1 MARLFALLA
10 VIAMLVVA
18 GCGGDDNG
26 GSSASSGGSSSSSS
40 SDQPGKGKPA
50 VTIGT
55 KDFTEE
61 FILGNLYAQALMV
74 KSDSSVATL
83 ADLKGKK
90 LGAQAATT
98 GLDYAKSKQAE
109 NGYEIVEF
117 QDLATETQALTTGQ
131 IDAYPEYTGETT
143 ATVFGKNK
151 LYKSAEETV
160 ADAKALYEKR
170 GQVVSDPTPFEDVDA
185 IATTKDFATKNGL
198 KSVADLKK
206 LPSFTIGARPEFKD
220 RFVGLKGMEKVY
232 GIHNAKFKQLA
243 LGLQYPSLD
252 KGDVDSA
259 NVFSTD
265 AQLAS
270 GKYAVLKDPEGVFGF
285 QNILFV
291 IDKKKYDALG
301 GQQFMDIINKVNALL
316 TAEAMR
322 SMNSAV
328 DIDKKKPA
336 DVAKAFLQANG
347 MA

>member
-1 MARLFALLA
+1 MALGRLLTLLA
-10 VIAMLVVA
+10 VIAMLAVA

-26 GSSASSGGSSSSSS
+26 GGDGGGGTGTSSSS

-55 KDFTEE
+55 KDLTEE
-61 FILGNLYAQALMV
+61 FVLGNLYAQALQAKGYKV
-74 KSDSSVATL
+74 N
-83 ADLKGKK
+83 LK
-90 LGAQAATT
+90 
-98 GLDYAKSKQAE
+98 E
-109 NGYEIVEF
+109 NIG
-117 QDLATETQALTTGQ
+117 ATEVTDKALTSGQ

-151 LYKSAEETV
+151 LYKSAEET
-160 ADAKALYEKR
+160 ANEAKALYEKR
-170 GQVVSDPTPFEDVDA
+170 GQVVSNPTPFEDVDA
-185 IATTKDFATKNGL
+185 IATTKQFADKNGL
-198 KSVADLKK
+198 SEVPDLKK
-206 LPSFTIGARPEFKD
+206 LDSFTLGARPEFKS
-220 RFVGLKGMEKVY
+220 RFVGLKGMEEVY
-232 GIHNAKFKQLA
+232 GIHNAEFTQLA
-243 LGLQYPSLD
+243 LGLQYKALD

-270 GKYAVLKDPEGVFGF
+270 GKYTVLKDPKGVFGF

-291 IDKKKYDALG
+291 INKDKYDALG
-301 GQQFMDIINKVNALL
+301 GTTFMDIINKVNALL

-328 DIDKKKPA
+328 DIDKQKPA

>member
-1 MARLFALLA
+1 MARLLTLLA
-10 VIAMLVVA
+10 VVAMLVVA

-26 GSSASSGGSSSSSS
+26 GSSSGGGTGSSSSS

-61 FILGNLYAQALMV
+61 FILGNLYAQALQAKGYKV
-74 KSDSSVATL
+74 N
-83 ADLKGKK
+83 LK
-90 LGAQAATT
+90 
-98 GLDYAKSKQAE
+98 E
-109 NGYEIVEF
+109 NIG
-117 QDLATETQALTTGQ
+117 ATEITDKALTSGQ

-151 LYKSAEETV
+151 LYKSAEDTV

-170 GQVVSDPTPFEDVDA
+170 GQVVSNPTPFEDVDA
-185 IATTKDFATKNGL
+185 IATTKEFATKNGL
-198 KSVADLKK
+198 SSVGDLKK
-206 LPSFTIGARPEFKD
+206 LSSFTLGARPEFKD
-220 RFVGLKGMEKVY
+220 RFVGLKGMEQVY
-232 GIHNAKFKQLA
+232 GIKNAKFKQLA

-270 GKYAVLKDPEGVFGF
+270 GKYTVLKDPQGVFGF

-291 IDKKKYDALG
+291 MDKKKYDAVG
-301 GQQFMDIINKVNALL
+301 GQQFMDIINKVNTLL

-336 DVAKAFLQANG
+336 EVAKAFLQANNL
-347 MA
+347 A